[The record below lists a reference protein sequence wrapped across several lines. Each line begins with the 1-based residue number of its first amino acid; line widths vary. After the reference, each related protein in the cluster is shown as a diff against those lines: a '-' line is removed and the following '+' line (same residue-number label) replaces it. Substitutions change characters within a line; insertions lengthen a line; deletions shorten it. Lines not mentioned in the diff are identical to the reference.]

1 MYNSYLEQIMEKS
14 AAEREELK
22 ALLERHGDNDEL
34 RLLAQIEAEEGKCRC
49 NKGSYYR
56 P

>member
-1 MYNSYLEQIMEKS
+1 MYNSYLEEIIEMP

-34 RLLAQIEAEEGKCRC
+34 RLLAQIEAEEAKCHC

>member
-1 MYNSYLEQIMEKS
+1 MYNSYLEEIMEKS

-22 ALLERHGDNDEL
+22 ELLLIHGEYEDL
-34 RLLAQIEAEEGKCRC
+34 RLLAHIEAEEAKCNC